1 MSDNN
6 SVSGSVRAGY
16 RRSRIEPVDPST
28 ISAPKAPTPPH
39 NSPVLAKPQETEQK
53 EGICKKILRGIFLL
67 LNIFVM
73 TLAILMIIMGVTLW
87 IIFRS
92 SGMSILD
99 VAGGASIGNMIT
111 KSIYSLSLALI
122 INGILLTLF
131 AGWGCEV
138 AMISG
143 RKKAIFYLIGLV
155 IMYGFSLFTY
165 FRANRIGESIQDN
178 LNQYWGTF
186 STTTRSMI
194 QDFVRF

>member
-39 NSPVLAKPQETEQK
+39 TSPVPAAAKPTEDEHK

-99 VAGGASIGNMIT
+99 VAGGASIGNMIG
-111 KSIYSLSLALI
+111 IGALYS
-122 INGILLTLF
+122 
-131 AGWGCEV
+131 
-138 AMISG
+138 
-143 RKKAIFYLIGLV
+143 
-155 IMYGFSLFTY
+155 FSLF
-165 FRANRIGESIQDN
+165 S
-178 LNQYWGTF
+178 
-186 STTTRSMI
+186 SHH
-194 QDFVRF
+194 